1 MKKINWFL
9 IALSVTLLILST
21 FIGTN
26 LIIYRDVVTDN
37 FADLLFLS
45 LLVATGVICSIT
57 LLIIEIKTS
66 ITV

>member
-45 LLVATGVICSIT
+45 LLVAIGVICSIT

>member
-1 MKKINWFL
+1 MKKVNWFL
-9 IALSVTLLILST
+9 IGLSVSLLILST

-26 LIIYRDVVTDN
+26 LIIYRDAITNN

-45 LLVATGVICSIT
+45 LLVAIGVICSIT

-66 ITV
+66 ITI

>member
-45 LLVATGVICSIT
+45 LLVAIGVICSIT

-66 ITV
+66 ITL

>member
-9 IALSVTLLILST
+9 IALSILLLILST
-21 FIGTN
+21 IIGTN
-26 LIIYRDVVTDN
+26 LIIYRDIVTDN